1 VRFDIPPAVAQSAYT
16 QLSRTCLRVL
26 SDGAPLV
33 LPDRRRLERESPS
46 VEHRVQR
53 FRFEAVDED
62 EPT

>member
-1 VRFDIPPAVAQSAYT
+1 
-16 QLSRTCLRVL
+16 LRVL
-26 SDGAPLV
+26 GDGAPLV

-46 VEHRVQR
+46 VEQRVQR